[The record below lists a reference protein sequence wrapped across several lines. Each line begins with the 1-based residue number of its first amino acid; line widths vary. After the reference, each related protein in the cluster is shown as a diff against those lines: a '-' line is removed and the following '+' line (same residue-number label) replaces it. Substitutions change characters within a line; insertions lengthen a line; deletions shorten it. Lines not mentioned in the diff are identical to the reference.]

1 MDFSLPIRNIQ
12 YLNSYSI
19 FYQEFKRIKLNGIE
33 ESGDLDLFVKVV
45 LDRSLSISMD
55 KGTLLNVHGRNKLA
69 LKIRMSN

>member
-19 FYQEFKRIKLNGIE
+19 FYQEFKRINLYGIE
-33 ESGDLDLFVKVV
+33 ESGDPVV

-55 KGTLLNVHGRNKLA
+55 KGTLLNVHGSNKLA

>member
-1 MDFSLPIRNIQ
+1 MDFSLPIRNIP

-19 FYQEFKRIKLNGIE
+19 FYQEFKRIKLYGIE
-33 ESGDLDLFVKVV
+33 ESGDLFVKVV

-55 KGTLLNVHGRNKLA
+55 KGTLLNVRGSNKLA